1 MELFTAM
8 VQSLGWLFGP
18 LMLLAALVALVMCAR
33 ATVRTDRPVA
43 RRALMWA
50 LLPPVL
56 GVVGAIV
63 GLVMWSVS
71 QPGAPNQGPNWL
83 ALAYTVL
90 FGAFVA
96 LVPALWALVLLRQR
110 PPALA

>member
-1 MELFTAM
+1 MEFLTAM

-18 LMLLAALVALVMCAR
+18 LMLLAGLAALVMCAR

-63 GLVMWSVS
+63 GLVVWFVS
-71 QPGAPNQGPNWL
+71 QPGAPNRGPNWL
-83 ALAYTVL
+83 ALGYTVL
-90 FGAFVA
+90 FGVFVA
-96 LVPALWALVLLRQR
+96 LAPALWALVLLRQR
-110 PPALA
+110 PAAIA